1 MGLCHHR
8 LNDDAASVDSETG
21 EADHRFDLRATLLT
35 RPLTAWG
42 PCAGSAPS
50 VLVCFISQAPTIQ
63 MTSLLLPALECF
75 MLVLAR
81 VFDKSRH
88 DSFFFFFFFFCVMIT
103 HHGLIPQHKR
113 QTESP

>member
-1 MGLCHHR
+1 MGLCHHH

-21 EADHRFDLRATLLT
+21 EADHCFDLWATLLT
-35 RPLTAWG
+35 CPLPAWG
-42 PCAGSAPS
+42 PCAGSTPS

-75 MLVLAR
+75 MLVLAC
-81 VFDKSRH
+81 VFDKSQH
-88 DSFFFFFFFFCVMIT
+88 DSFFLCVCVMIT
-103 HHGLIPQHKR
+103 HRGLIPQHKR